1 MFSLQPPFSSAKL
14 CASSMMAGE
23 MVIGKQFFNG
33 LDQMLN
39 AIDFDTNQMMSL
51 LIPFPNQN

>member
-1 MFSLQPPFSSAKL
+1 
-14 CASSMMAGE
+14 MMAGE